1 MHDLM
6 AETERARRFQ
16 DRYEAGRL
24 LAEELRDYAGRG
36 DVLVVALPRGGVPV
50 GYEVARVLRAPL
62 DAMQV
67 RKLGVPGHEE
77 LAMGAIATGD
87 VCVLNRGLMRELGIS
102 RDELEGALATAREEL
117 HRREL
122 AYRGDRPM
130 PPLAGQTVI
139 LVDDGLATGA
149 TMVAAV
155 TALDQHDVARIVV
168 AVPVASRE
176 SVQALVD
183 AGRTVVALLIPEPF
197 IGVGRWYLDFTPTS
211 DEEVLGLL
219 EAAWSRTLASSARP

>member
-1 MHDLM
+1 MQAFAD
-6 AETERARRFQ
+6 RR
-16 DRYEAGRL
+16 EAGRA
-24 LAEELRDYAGRG
+24 LAAHLREFAGRP
-36 DVLVVALPRGGVPV
+36 DVVVLALPRGGVPV
-50 GYEVARVLRAPL
+50 EHEIALALGAPL
-62 DAMQV
+62 DLLLV
-67 RKLGVPGHEE
+67 RKLGVPDQPE